1 MLGAL
6 GGDFMNYFG
15 RNSLGKNS
23 AVSVAWTLLDGAGM
37 GIEIQLTP
45 LSCASSPTGL
55 SPWKQG
61 MLTYGCLL

>member
-37 GIEIQLTP
+37 GI
-45 LSCASSPTGL
+45 
-55 SPWKQG
+55 
-61 MLTYGCLL
+61 